1 VNSFLRAPGLAGAT
15 AAYRA
20 AFAKN
25 RNCRMNR
32 LLSVRQEACQAYVR
46 GPASGNYTSAYEAAG
61 YARNDGNASR
71 LASEPHIQERIAEL
85 TAENEAANR
94 QVTEIAALAAV
105 VDKTAVLAE
114 LKKVGFANM
123 FDYLHV
129 DDDERV
135 QVDLSRINR
144 DKGMAIRD
152 VRISYDDETHRVKSV
167 SLKLYDKRLA
177 LTELMRQLRPAE
189 AAVPAAAGAAAPTQS
204 GEHNNRD
211 DLDQWSNAAKEEFL
225 VSLLA
230 RLGRCGIDIRDMLD
244 RAIERGAI
252 TISPN
257 AIPLR
262 ELETLDE
269 AIARNRADLASRQAE
284 K

>member
-1 VNSFLRAPGLAGAT
+1 
-15 AAYRA
+15 
-20 AFAKN
+20 
-25 RNCRMNR
+25 MNR
-32 LLSVRQEACQAYVR
+32 LLSVRQEAFCQAYVR

-189 AAVPAAAGAAAPTQS
+189 AAVPAAAGAAASTQP
-204 GEHNNRD
+204 GEHKD

-230 RLGRCGIDIRDMLD
+230 RLGRCGIDVRDMLD

-269 AIARNRADLASRQAE
+269 AIARNRAELGLGQD
-284 K
+284 KK